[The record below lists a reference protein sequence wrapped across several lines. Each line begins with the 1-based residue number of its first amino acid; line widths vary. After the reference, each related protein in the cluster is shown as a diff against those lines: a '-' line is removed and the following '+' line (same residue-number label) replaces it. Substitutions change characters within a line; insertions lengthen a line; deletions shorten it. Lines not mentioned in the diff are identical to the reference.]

1 MNTKIIISNEPT
13 RTYKKNIKGR
23 KKTIYFYY
31 KKIGYVGL

>member
-23 KKTIYFYY
+23 KRIIYLSYKTI
-31 KKIGYVGL
+31 KYVGL